1 MPSHPSISFLN
12 TGLNLYPSPLIV
24 NIYWGHLLSSPIFF
38 RNFLIVCM
46 MLHSLKLYG
55 HPISD
60 YISYHT
66 FTSSFTTEYISAS
79 IPKDRAFISIG
90 TDTSPLL
97 IQIYSALLFLA
108 VICQKGYLIIAGVL

>member
-46 MLHSLKLYG
+46 MLHSLKSYGSSHIRLYILSLENT
-55 HPISD
+55 HPGLFANKYSVSN
-60 YISYHT
+60 SYVV
-66 FTSSFTTEYISAS
+66 
-79 IPKDRAFISIG
+79 R
-90 TDTSPLL
+90 
-97 IQIYSALLFLA
+97 
-108 VICQKGYLIIAGVL
+108 